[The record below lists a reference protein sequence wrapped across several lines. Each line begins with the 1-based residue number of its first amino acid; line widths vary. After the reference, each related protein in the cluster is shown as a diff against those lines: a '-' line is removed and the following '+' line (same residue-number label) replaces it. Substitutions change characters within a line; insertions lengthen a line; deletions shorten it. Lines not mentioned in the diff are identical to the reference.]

1 MKIIKNL
8 SPSVISQIIT
18 HLRTIPMKE
27 DKSNYARN
35 RKIQWIGVEP
45 QLFATQDTLKTAKKA
60 YQDARIT
67 KFCELI
73 MPFKVDFILL
83 TYSGDQASGINWHR
97 DASYAKALAGTIN
110 LGKCSFG
117 MRERSGTYSPDSEEK
132 EQWITLT
139 GGEVVTFDCK
149 HPHCAIPDPN
159 RRAIHCW
166 SSSGK

>member
-1 MKIIKNL
+1 L

-73 MPFKVDFILL
+73 MPFKVDFILV
-83 TYSGDQASGINWHR
+83 TYSGEQASGINWHR

-110 LGKCSFG
+110 LGICSFG

-132 EQWITLT
+132 E
-139 GGEVVTFDCK
+139 
-149 HPHCAIPDPN
+149 
-159 RRAIHCW
+159 
-166 SSSGK
+166 